1 MAPIIDRILSLVASS
16 QGNLIYS
23 LMLVITV
30 FGAFQASMYASG
42 RQVTPAGKRMQRG
55 LLYLLLAQIAL
66 FLITW
71 LVALGAMDGHSYLP
85 PLDRA
90 IALFSLVLI
99 IWLWAFPKRTPMVDG
114 LTAVLEGVIV
124 FTGVISMAW
133 WLRQNSIP
141 FFNISMLGAYAYY
154 LGIGFLAVGIFL
166 LLWKRPSAWGFGL
179 SMLII
184 LLIGYLAQYFIR
196 QPAGDFAWLV
206 RLGEMVAFILLLGLP
221 RRLVTISGGGE
232 FTGGK
237 KSITSA
243 AALIEARVVK
253 SVIEL
258 SRQKSSQEYYQ
269 KLTQL
274 VAKLMDADSCLL
286 VLPPKT
292 GGQIIMPMGYS
303 LQDDRTIEGLTV
315 DGRNMPSLLEAIQT
329 GKTQLIDGSRSDS
342 EVHILMSELGLQ
354 RTRHILVTPFKP
366 KGSSAEMGIMVLSKP
381 SRPVWSE
388 KDASHLY
395 EVTNVLAT
403 NVTSVEARAGDGLGL
418 GDIQLELQ
426 HAQMEAETH
435 RQKYAQLKVEY
446 DILTSQAIGVVAG
459 LENTPSAALV
469 ENQKNLQDMVNR
481 LELRNIKLENL
492 LSKGRPSTEE
502 VEKLRQELHAALVE
516 LARVPTTLSKS
527 DQKMLDQQL
536 SAMKRLDDLGQNEV
550 VINIAQEF
558 RQPLS
563 AIFGYTGLLLGESTG
578 LLGAI
583 QRKFLERVKASSERL
598 GLLVNELI
606 QVIAIDSG
614 RLDQAQISVDLEAV
628 IDEAVGN
635 VIAQISEKTITMR
648 VDLPEKMPVIQANKD
663 ALLQILANLLHN
675 ACLVTPVDG
684 EIKLFARVES
694 KEKEPNY
701 MLFSVTDQGG
711 GIEKADIP
719 RIFSRRYKVE
729 NPLIQGIGDTGV
741 GLSIVKSLVE
751 LHKGRVWVDTN
762 LGVGSTFSVLIP
774 LVDDQPGKGNPAIS

>member
-1 MAPIIDRILSLVASS
+1 MAPIIDRILSLLTSS
-16 QGNLIYS
+16 QGNLLYS
-23 LMLVITV
+23 LVLVITV
-30 FGAFQASMYASG
+30 FGAFQASMYADG
-42 RQVTPAGKRMQRG
+42 RQATPTGKRMQQG
-55 LLYLLLAQIAL
+55 LLYLLLAQVVL

-99 IWLWAFPKRTPMVDG
+99 IWLWAFPKQTPVVDA
-114 LTAVLEGVIV
+114 LAAVLEGVIM

-141 FFNISMLGAYAYY
+141 FFNTSMLGAYAYY
-154 LGIGFLAVGIFL
+154 LGIGLLAVGILL

-179 SMLII
+179 SMLVI
-184 LLIGYLAQYFIR
+184 LLIGYLTQYFIR
-196 QPAGDFAWLV
+196 QPAGDYAWLV

-221 RRLVTISGGGE
+221 RRLVTIPGGGE
-232 FTGGK
+232 FTGSK

-243 AALIEARVVK
+243 DTLMEARVVQ

-258 SRQKSSQEYYQ
+258 SRQKSPQEYFQ

-274 VAKLMDADSCLL
+274 VAQLMNADSCLL
-286 VLPPKT
+286 VLPPKM

-303 LQDDRTIEGLTV
+303 LQDDRAIEGLTA
-315 DGRNMPSLLEAIQT
+315 DGRNMPSLLEAILT
-329 GKTQLIDGSRSDS
+329 GKTQLIDGSRADS
-342 EVHILMSELGLQ
+342 EVHILTSELGLQ
-354 RTRHILVTPFKP
+354 QPTHILVTPFKP
-366 KGSSAEMGIMVLSKP
+366 KGSSTEMGIMVLSKA

-388 KDASHLY
+388 KDASY
-395 EVTNVLAT
+395 FMEITNVLAS
-403 NVTSVEARAGDGLGL
+403 NVKSLEARASDGVGQ

-446 DILTSQAIGVVAG
+446 DILTSQAIGAVAG
-459 LENTPSAALV
+459 LESTSAVSLL
-469 ENQKNLQDMVNR
+469 ENQKEFQDMVNR
-481 LELRNIKLENL
+481 LELRNNELENL

-502 VEKLRQELHAALVE
+502 VEQLRQELHAALAE
-516 LARVPTTLSKS
+516 LAHVPTTLSKS

-536 SAMKRLDDLGQNEV
+536 SAMKRLDDLGQNEM

-606 QVIAIDSG
+606 QVIAIDGG
-614 RLDQAQISVDLEAV
+614 RLDQTQIRVDLEAV

-648 VDLPEKMPVIQANKD
+648 VDLPEKMPDIQANKD
-663 ALLQILANLLHN
+663 ALLQILANLMHN

-694 KEKEPNY
+694 KENEPNY
-701 MLFSVTDQGG
+701 MLISVTDQGG

-774 LVDDQPGKGNPAIS
+774 LVDDQPDQGNPAIS